1 LDLIEILADSEEY
14 PAFKQQA
21 LIDLITYKWDTT
33 GFNFHIVSFVN
44 HSVYMFFLIIYIG
57 RVYILDALHKI
68 KEVDGE
74 KIRIQ
79 ESNNSFA
86 LLLMMGLILPG
97 ILCGLQIH
105 ILGVESLVKGEF
117 PMTMYFE
124 LIYIASNIINSL
136 IQYQLDP

>member
-1 LDLIEILADSEEY
+1 
-14 PAFKQQA
+14 
-21 LIDLITYKWDTT
+21 
-33 GFNFHIVSFVN
+33 
-44 HSVYMFFLIIYIG
+44 MFFLIIYIG
-57 RVYILDALHKI
+57 RVYILDGLHKI
-68 KEVDGE
+68 KVVDGE
-74 KIRIQ
+74 KIRVQ

-117 PMTMYFE
+117 PMNMYFE